1 MDEKSYCGC
10 MEIPTN
16 TNVSVIEEI
25 KSLPIKES
33 LKESILRKLEDEDSR
48 NYKLENEVYRCHR
61 EIEKLE
67 KAVLFLS
74 KEVAEYKED

>member
-1 MDEKSYCGC
+1 MDGKIDNNSCCARE
-10 MEIPTN
+10 MTI
-16 TNVSVIEEI
+16 IEEI
-25 KSLPIKES
+25 KALSIEEKIKKR
-33 LKESILRKLEDEDSR
+33 LLDKLEDEDSR